1 MEHRRNGVR
10 GVRQAL
16 AALRRLV
23 RWGVRRRRVAAGYL
37 LRGVCSGIGTTAV
50 GLTVVWL
57 RSRR

>member
-1 MEHRRNGVR
+1 MEHKRNGIPGMR
-10 GVRQAL
+10 RAR

-50 GLTVVWL
+50 GLAAAWF
-57 RSRR
+57 RSHH

>member
-1 MEHRRNGVR
+1 MEHKRNGIP
-10 GVRQAL
+10 GVRQAH
-16 AALRRLV
+16 AALRRLA

-57 RSRR
+57 QSRY